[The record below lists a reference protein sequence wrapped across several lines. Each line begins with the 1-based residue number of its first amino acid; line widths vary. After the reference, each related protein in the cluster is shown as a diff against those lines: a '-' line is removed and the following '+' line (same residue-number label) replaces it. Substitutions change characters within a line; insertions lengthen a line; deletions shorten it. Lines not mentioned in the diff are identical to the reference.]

1 MPSGSSINSCKFMSK
16 VNQKIEIIK
25 FKYLPH
31 GMLNMAVP
39 KGLPQ
44 AYAYEKKNID
54 LLKELF
60 RTS

>member
-1 MPSGSSINSCKFMSK
+1 LKSK
-16 VNQKIEIIK
+16 ANQKIEMIK

-31 GMLNMAVP
+31 GLLNLAVP

-44 AYAYEKKNID
+44 AYAFEKKNID

-60 RTS
+60 RAD